1 MAWTSITKLHFC
13 TSIRIQKL
21 KNISIKKQKSTLEK
35 YCCDFFNKL
44 TFKHRRPI
52 RLQEKWIRKM
62 NKKKIPSL
70 DSKQKYLSTQPYQP
84 YVYGFRIIKR
94 HQDIFN
100 NSKSLELDQNP
111 TMSAFVHLTNVS
123 LLDVLIHETFME
135 LRSNCVVD
143 KTFVLRK

>member
-1 MAWTSITKLHFC
+1 
-13 TSIRIQKL
+13 
-21 KNISIKKQKSTLEK
+21 
-35 YCCDFFNKL
+35 
-44 TFKHRRPI
+44 
-52 RLQEKWIRKM
+52 M

-143 KTFVLRK
+143 KTFVLEFIIVLCTIFKDNIIIPPAFHIEVGRLL